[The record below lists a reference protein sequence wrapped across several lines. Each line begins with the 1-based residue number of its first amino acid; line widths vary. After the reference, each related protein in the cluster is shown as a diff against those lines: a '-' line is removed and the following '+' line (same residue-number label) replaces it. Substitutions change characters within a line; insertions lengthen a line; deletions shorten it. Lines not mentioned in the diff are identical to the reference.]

1 MNAPHTRSEFI
12 FVHMTELQL
21 GRQEA
26 RRVDRNSLS
35 LSFGA
40 LRVQAQ
46 RPAGSTTTL
55 AVLSLE

>member
-1 MNAPHTRSEFI
+1 MNAPLTRSEFI

-35 LSFGA
+35 LNFGA
-40 LRVQAQ
+40 LRVLRDPLQ
-46 RPAGSTTTL
+46 RW
-55 AVLSLE
+55 ECYH